1 MGRMKRA
8 GALLLCVAFVLTLFV
23 SSAYLIHEA
32 GHTHC
37 TEEDC
42 PVCRTIATAVSFL
55 RALGLVILVLFGLSA
70 PGVCRLFRQVLS
82 GTPAPASGTLVSW
95 KIRLND

>member
-23 SSAYLIHEA
+23 SSAYLVHEA

-37 TEEDC
+37 TEDDC
-42 PVCRTIATAVSFL
+42 PVCRTIAMAVTLL

-70 PGVCRLFRQVLS
+70 PAVCLFFGHLPA

>member
-23 SSAYLIHEA
+23 SSAYLVHEA

-55 RALGLVILVLFGLSA
+55 RALGLVILVLSA
-70 PGVCRLFRQVLS
+70 FPRPESAVFS
-82 GTPAPASGTLVSW
+82 GRSCPERPPLLPVRWSAGKSG
-95 KIRLND
+95 

>member
-1 MGRMKRA
+1 MSRMKRA
-8 GALLLCVAFVLTLFV
+8 GVLLLCAAFVLALFV
-23 SSAYLIHEA
+23 SSAYLVHEA

-37 TEEDC
+37 TEDDC
-42 PVCRTIATAVSFL
+42 PVCRTIAMAVTLL
-55 RALGLVILVLFGLSA
+55 RALGLVILVLSGLSA

>member
-8 GALLLCVAFVLTLFV
+8 GVLLLCAAFVLALFV
-23 SSAYLIHEA
+23 SSAYLVHEA

-42 PVCRTIATAVSFL
+42 PVCRTIATAMTLL
-55 RALGLVILVLFGLSA
+55 RALGLVILVLYGLSA
-70 PGVCRLFRQVLS
+70 PETCRVFRQVLS
-82 GTPAPASGTLVSW
+82 GTFTPASGTLVSW